1 MKHYGIADK
10 SFLLIIS
17 AIKRYPEVDE
27 VIIFGSR
34 ATGSCRQGSD
44 IDLAIKGENCN
55 RHIAI
60 DLKSHLN
67 EELPIPYKVDVV
79 SYNDI
84 RNLALKDQIDKNG
97 QLFFSI
103 SAVI

>member
-1 MKHYGIADK
+1 MKRFGISEK
-10 SFLLIIS
+10 SFLHIIS
-17 AIKRYPEVDE
+17 AITRYPEVDE
-27 VIIFGSR
+27 VVIFGSR

-60 DLKSHLN
+60 ALQSHLN
-67 EELPIPYKVDVV
+67 EELPIPYEVDVV

-84 RNLALKDQIDKNG
+84 KNLTLKDQIDKTG
-97 QLFFSI
+97 RLFFST
-103 SAVI
+103 